1 MNGPGVHTQAAAN
14 RSRLDLALQTAVDH
28 LIAEMHPDGW
38 WQGRLSTSALST
50 STAVSALSVWRRAG
64 KARGLRPLPCGLKT
78 ARRTRG
84 GAACP
89 CNDPATAAR
98 HSRLIDG
105 GTAWLAA
112 NQNAGGGW
120 GDTADSPSNLATT
133 MLAIAALHLAGK
145 QAEHAQSL
153 DAADRY
159 VDRCTG
165 GADRVEAISAVY
177 GMDRTFAVP
186 ILMNCAL
193 AGLVPWERIPRL
205 PFELAVLP
213 HWSYRFVRLHVVSY
227 ALPALIAI
235 GLLLDARREGSAVR
249 RLVRAATESMALR
262 KLAAIQPESGG
273 FLEAIPLTSFVTM
286 SLIPMYGAEQPVAQ
300 RCIAFI
306 ERSVRDGGGWA
317 IDSDLS
323 TWLTTGAVKALH
335 AAGRLDAI
343 GADRAGRAGRWIA
356 SCQCRSPHPYTN
368 SEPGGWGWSHLSG
381 SVPDVDD
388 TSSAILAMTILVNR
402 GGKTHREP
410 EPAKPGTVT
419 MFSDDFCGKQGGK
432 IDENMVTV
440 PSFSGFSG
448 FSDGVRWLR
457 RLQNADGGWPTF
469 CRGWGR
475 LPFDRS
481 SPDLTAH
488 ALQALRSAG
497 AAEGDAAFGRGLRYL
512 RNAQRES
519 GSWVPLWFGSQ
530 HAPGKENPVLG
541 TSLVLLALC
550 ELDVLRDPAAK
561 AAQFLIASQNSDG
574 GWGGDAGVASS
585 IEETARATAALAV
598 CTWKADARPAA
609 ERGAAYL
616 VGRIE
621 AGSWMAPA
629 PIGLYFASLW
639 YSERLDPIIWTVEAL
654 GRAARAGIIVN

>member
-1 MNGPGVHTQAAAN
+1 MNRPVVHAQAAVN
-14 RSRLDLALQTAVDH
+14 RSRLDRALQTTTDH
-28 LIAEMHPDGW
+28 LIAQMHPDGW

-50 STAVSALSVWRRAG
+50 ATAVSAL
-64 KARGLRPLPCGLKT
+64 
-78 ARRTRG
+78 
-84 GAACP
+84 AA
-89 CNDPATAAR
+89 DRATAGR
-98 HSRLIDG
+98 HSRLIEG

-112 NQNAGGGW
+112 NQNGDGGW
-120 GDTADSPSNLATT
+120 GDTTDSPSNLGTT

-145 QAEHAQSL
+145 QAEYAQTL
-153 DAADRY
+153 AAADRY

-165 GADRVEAISAVY
+165 GPARRTASAGGSDRVEAISAEY
-177 GMDRTFAVP
+177 GIDRTFAVP

-193 AGLVPWERIPRL
+193 AGLVPWERIPHL

-235 GLLLDARREGSAVR
+235 GLLLDCRRGGNTVR
-249 RLVRAATESMALR
+249 RLVRAATESAALR
-262 KLAAIQPESGG
+262 KLEAIQPEGGG
-273 FLEAIPLTSFVTM
+273 FLEAIPLTSFVAM
-286 SLIPMYGAEQPVAQ
+286 SLIPLYGAEQPVAR

-306 ERSVRDGGGWA
+306 ERSVRDNGGWA

-335 AAGRLDAI
+335 EAGRLDAI
-343 GADRAGRAGRWIA
+343 DAVRTGRWIT
-356 SCQCRSPHPYTN
+356 SCQYRSAHPYTN

-388 TSSAILAMTILVNR
+388 TSSAILALTML
-402 GGKTHREP
+402 GEP
-410 EPAKPGTVT
+410 GCVA
-419 MFSDDFCGKQGGK
+419 
-432 IDENMVTV
+432 
-440 PSFSGFSG
+440 
-448 FSDGVRWLR
+448 DGVRWLR

-488 ALQALRSAG
+488 ALRALRSAG
-497 AAEGDAAFGRGLRYL
+497 AAADDAAFRRGLRYL
-512 RNAQRES
+512 QTAQRHD

-530 HAPGKENPVLG
+530 HVPGKENPVLG

-550 ELDVLRDPAAK
+550 ELGVLREEAAH
-561 AAQFLIASQNSDG
+561 AARFLAAAQNSDG
-574 GWGGDAGVASS
+574 GWGGGAGVASS
-585 IEETARATAALAV
+585 VEETARAAAALAS
-598 CTWKADARPAA
+598 CTHTADARPAA
-609 ERGAAYL
+609 ERAAAYL

-621 AGSWMAPA
+621 DGSWAAPS

-639 YSERLDPIIWTVEAL
+639 YSERLYPIIWTVEAL
-654 GRAARAGIIVN
+654 GRAARAGITVN